1 MKNPANNAIAPV
13 NVCVAKARRGFT
25 LIELLVVVS
34 IIGLLAAI
42 ILVSLSSARKKGND
56 ARIISDVQQTRVA
69 LHLGFNGNGYPDLI
83 NGQNA
88 YCNGGNT
95 LNATFANCVNA
106 SGPYFTAL
114 NALNNDATS
123 QGGVVYYTVTGPT
136 NPNSTGFAI
145 RGQLVA
151 NNAAYFCIDSNGRT
165 NSVDNN
171 AAAGSAACH

>member
-1 MKNPANNAIAPV
+1 MKNDVIKKATVRPT
-13 NVCVAKARRGFT
+13 KARRGFT

-42 ILVSLSSARKKGND
+42 ILASLSSARKKGND

-69 LHLGFNGNGYPDLI
+69 LHLGFNGNGYPDLV

-88 YCNGGNT
+88 NCNGAT
-95 LNATFANCVNA
+95 LTASFANCVNA

-114 NALNNDATS
+114 NALNNDATA
-123 QGGVVYYTVTGPT
+123 QGGVLYYTVTGST
-136 NPNSTGFAI
+136 NANSTAFAL

-151 NNAAYFCIDSNGRT
+151 NNGAYFCIDSNGRT
-165 NSVDNN
+165 NSADNN

>member
-1 MKNPANNAIAPV
+1 MEDNAIKEAAVRPME
-13 NVCVAKARRGFT
+13 ARRGFT

-42 ILVSLSSARKKGND
+42 ILASLSSARKKGND

-69 LHLGFNGNGYPDLI
+69 LHLGFNGNGYPDLV

-88 YCNGGNT
+88 NCNGGNT

-114 NALNNDATS
+114 NALNNDATV
-123 QGGVVYYTVTGPT
+123 QGGVLYYTVTGGNNT
-136 NPNSTGFAI
+136 NTTAFAI

-151 NNAAYFCIDSNGRT
+151 NNSAYFCIDSNGRT
-165 NSVDNN
+165 NAIDNN